1 MRKSFTLYLFF
12 CFVLTPIIVFST
24 NSYAENNT
32 KFLFLLKELG
42 VGHLSYHNQKPIS
55 DFPQGRVIK
64 CWVTD
69 PVKLGVFQESE
80 WVELKKIESNK
91 WEIKNPDTGSNVAFT
106 TKYKDGRIEVIK
118 TASYKSPKR
127 VVSSPSDQL
136 NLQGRFGLGARVS
149 YVNYSDDDYKV
160 FGIKV
165 DTEPDDAVMFD
176 ANINYFFTNY
186 FSAELSGGY
195 VTTDVDLSGGGSSGK
210 GGELKQIPILLTG
223 RFNIPIK
230 NKIIPYFGGGV
241 GYFINDFDQN
251 DSVIELIY
259 GAGADVDVDNSWGY
273 HVNGGFDFLLTPNF
287 ALNLD
292 VKYIWN
298 EIEADVDVPG
308 FKKEEFDVN
317 MFVVGGGI
325 KYYF

>member
-1 MRKSFTLYLFF
+1 MRKSFSFYLFF
-12 CFVLTPIIVFST
+12 YVFFTPIIVFST

-42 VGHLSYHNQKPIS
+42 VGHLSYLNQKPIS
-55 DFPQGRVIK
+55 DIPEGRVIR
-64 CWVTD
+64 CSVTEPD
-69 PVKLGVFQESE
+69 KLGVFQESE
-80 WVELKKIESNK
+80 RVELKKIESNK
-91 WEIKNPDTGSNVAFT
+91 
-106 TKYKDGRIEVIK
+106 IEVIK
-118 TASYKSPKR
+118 TASYKSPMR
-127 VVSSPSDQL
+127 VASSPSDQL

-195 VTTDVDLSGGGSSGK
+195 VETDVDLSGGGSSGT
-210 GGELKQIPILLTG
+210 GGELQQIPILLTG
-223 RFNIPIK
+223 RFSIPIK
-230 NKIIPYFGGGV
+230 NKIVPYLGGGV

-251 DSVIELIY
+251 DSVIEFIY
-259 GAGADVDVDNSWGY
+259 GPGADVDVDNNWGY
-273 HVNGGFDFLLTPNF
+273 HVNGGFDFLFTPNF

-298 EIEADVDVPG
+298 EIETDVDVPG

-317 MFVVGGGI
+317 MFVIGGGV